1 VVKITCTR
9 LRPPANSG
17 SRYGRGIAIWSLSI
31 TQLRT
36 EEREHIRVELLVEGT
51 AVKAGGMRGPPPAP
65 RLALDGHRWDA
76 PRSQVRDDSP
86 LEEDGFELAVPPRRE
101 RLWAATPGKHCRF
114 GPEPVSGSAS
124 AASTCCVGAS
134 SRSGPK
140 ISRSALRTSTRRLR
154 GSRTGRP
161 SERHSNGVAA
171 WSRSMTFT
179 SGRRP
184 RKAVFRRISFSTR
197 HYRSS
202 IGTSHGVK
210 SGKTFRALHVNP

>member
-1 VVKITCTR
+1 MASSR
-9 LRPPANSG
+9 LRLTANSVRAFRYVEDLAFVIDG
-17 SRYGRGIAIWSLSI
+17 TRQIHPLAGDGNDVAAGVSRKDGWPDRPRTSRRVGMPRPPIRSWWSATI
-31 TQLRT
+31 
-36 EEREHIRVELLVEGT
+36 
-51 AVKAGGMRGPPPAP
+51 P
-65 RLALDGHRWDA
+65 R
-76 PRSQVRDDSP
+76 P
-86 LEEDGFELAVPPRRE
+86 
-101 RLWAATPGKHCRF
+101 
-114 GPEPVSGSAS
+114 AS

-184 RKAVFRRISFSTR
+184 RKAVYRQISFSTK